1 MLDRTAKTPRQGSD
15 ASADLWLCRP
25 GRAGD
30 SSIITTL
37 HWNDGRYTRPGKRL
51 HNYETSPFSM
61 GKSTISMVIFN
72 SFLYVYRR
80 VYIYIYIWESSPKGR
95 TFRVGVKQSR
105 MIICQWCRY
114 SIWWI
119 MKFLDAQFPDK
130 SSRCT
135 ESGVAWSKVYPQP
148 ARSDAWRPFRGTGVL
163 RWSTMINLRILCLFM
178 FIWLVVWDIWII
190 FPYMGIIIPTD
201 FHIFQRGRHTTNQ
214 WLFISACAMDQT
226 SWHPNLRTL

>member
-1 MLDRTAKTPRQGSD
+1 MVDIPGLVNVYITMKHHHFQWENPLF
-15 ASADLWLCRP
+15 LW
-25 GRAGD
+25 
-30 SSIITTL
+30 SFSIAFCMFT
-37 HWNDGRYTRPGKRL
+37 GGY
-51 HNYETSPFSM
+51 
-61 GKSTISMVIFN
+61 IS
-72 SFLYVYRR
+72 
-80 VYIYIYIWESSPKGR
+80 IYIYIWESSPKGR

-105 MIICQWCRY
+105 MIIFQWCRY

-135 ESGVAWSKVYPQP
+135 ESGVAWSKVYPQQ